1 MRKLLLGLVVGIG
14 LISCT
19 ENSRV
24 KTFGGTGDINLPKG
38 QKLVNATWKGEQ
50 IWYLS
55 RPFRKDEEAEVY
67 KFQEESS
74 WGVVEGTYYI
84 HETK

>member
-67 KFQEESS
+67 RFQEESS

>member
-1 MRKLLLGLVVGIG
+1 MKKLLLGLVVGIG

-38 QKLVNATWKGEQ
+38 QKLVNTTWTGEQ

-55 RPFRKDEEAEVY
+55 RPFRKDEDA
-67 KFQEESS
+67 
-74 WGVVEGTYYI
+74 
-84 HETK
+84 